1 MLKNIISFII
11 FIVLFTAAFGR
22 LFCGWVCP
30 QTIFMEMLF
39 RKVEY
44 LIEGDAAKQK
54 LLKKSPW
61 TAEKIRKKAT
71 KHTVFFILAFFI
83 GIFYALFLLVLSFFI
98 DVWFHLEF
106 GIYSIG
112 LSLQVS

>member
-1 MLKNIISFII
+1 MVTFII

-44 LIEGDAAKQK
+44 AIEG
-54 LLKKSPW
+54 
-61 TAEKIRKKAT
+61 
-71 KHTVFFILAFFI
+71 
-83 GIFYALFLLVLSFFI
+83 
-98 DVWFHLEF
+98 
-106 GIYSIG
+106 
-112 LSLQVS
+112 